1 MTFENMVARYRKI
14 TEHINDMKYCIES
27 LQGELAVLD
36 AQIFVACMEDKEK
49 FNVFKR
55 KTSSAGLAGR
65 EYFVMTFARKIE
77 RRLSPLARLDD
88 QEWLA
93 TIEPRFVKSKLIF
106 QSAALNAAVSSGEI
120 TDENLKDMG
129 LRYVN
134 SASLTVKRIPND
146 TELSKLRAD
155 AEALVGDE

>member
-14 TEHINDMKYCIES
+14 TEQINDMKDCIDS

-77 RRLSPLARLDD
+77 RRAPTQRLDD